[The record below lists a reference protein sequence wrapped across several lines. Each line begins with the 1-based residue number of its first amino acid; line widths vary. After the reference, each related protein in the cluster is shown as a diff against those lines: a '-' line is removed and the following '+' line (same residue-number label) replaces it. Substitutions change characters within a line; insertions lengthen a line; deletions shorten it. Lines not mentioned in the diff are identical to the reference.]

1 MAIENNAQ
9 NSEIELE
16 ITEDTQPEESMTE
29 MISLTLS
36 SDN

>member
-16 ITEDTQPEESMTE
+16 ITEDTQPEEILE
-29 MISLTLS
+29 ELGVEVELPE
-36 SDN
+36 

>member
-16 ITEDTQPEESMTE
+16 LTDDTTRRDIRSARR
-29 MISLTLS
+29 
-36 SDN
+36 